1 MILSLAWFVPAEAR
15 PCMCP
20 STGGGNN
27 LGVRGPPAPPATSP
41 MYVSH
46 VRPDKGAWGAEKP
59 QPPTPAPAATFADVP
74 RPDKGTWARE
84 EAAASCMRQ
93 AQQQPHSC
101 LCPTAGQGSL
111 SARTS
116 HGLFRVSGGGN
127 LAYVHIPTA
136 G

>member
-1 MILSLAWFVPAEAR
+1 
-15 PCMCP
+15 
-20 STGGGNN
+20 
-27 LGVRGPPAPPATSP
+27 
-41 MYVSH
+41 MYVSQHRGREQPGCARAAGATGNLAH
-46 VRPDKGAWGAEKP
+46 VCVPRTAGQGSLGRGEAAASYAGAGGNL
-59 QPPTPAPAATFADVP
+59 ADVP